1 LITKEKTIAGK
12 TIRLET
18 GRIAKQ
24 ADGAVIATLGDT
36 MVLAT
41 VVASKEMREGAD
53 FVPLSVEFREKFY
66 SSGKIPGGFL
76 RREGRLSDREIL
88 SSRIIDRQIRPLLP
102 KNWYYET
109 QVIVNVLSYDGEHQP
124 DMLGAV
130 AASAAL
136 SISNIPFE
144 GPIASARA
152 ARINGEY
159 VIDPLYQQFE
169 ESDIEIVVSGSS
181 DSIVMV
187 EGEAKEVS
195 EDEFLGAVSAA
206 HEAIKELIA
215 LQEELVAEIK
225 PVKRDAP
232 LVEEDEEFIGKVVNM
247 VGKKMDKILNIKMKQ
262 ERGDAEADL
271 VAEIV
276 AALEEEYP
284 ECENEVKNIVHD
296 IHKEEIRKKILKKK
310 VRVDGRKTNEIRQIT
325 AEVGVLPRAHGSALF
340 TRGETQALVTTTL
353 GSSRDA
359 QLLDSIDGNADKV
372 YMLQYNFP
380 PFSTGEARMI
390 RGVSRREVGHGN
402 LAERSLKPVL
412 PSEEEFP
419 YTIRVVSDIMES
431 NGSSS
436 MASVCGG
443 CLSLMDAGVPVKKMV
458 SGIAMGL
465 ITDGEN
471 FAVLSD
477 ILGEE
482 DHYGDMDFKVTGTED
497 GITAIQM
504 DLKIQ
509 GLSFEKMKIALEQ
522 AKEGRFH
529 IMNEMRKGLDAP
541 RTELS
546 KWAPRMTSM
555 KIDTE
560 KIGTVIGP
568 SGKMIKEIIA
578 KTGVEMDIDQDGTVK
593 IFTMDAAAA
602 KEAEDWVKAL
612 VAEPE
617 VGKIYDAKIT
627 RLMDFGAFAE
637 FMPGKEGLIHI
648 SEMAWERTNAVTD
661 VVKLGDE
668 VKVKLFEIDSQGRMN
683 LSIKRTT
690 EPPEGYVEP
699 ERKPRGDR
707 KPGGNRDR
715 DRRNNNHRR

>member
-1 LITKEKTIAGK
+1 MTKEKTIAGK
-12 TIRLET
+12 VITLET

-24 ADGAVIATLGDT
+24 AHGSVLARVGDT

-41 VVASKEMREGAD
+41 AVASNEMREGFD
-53 FVPLSVEFREKFY
+53 FVPLTVEFREKFY

-109 QVIVNVLSYDGEHQP
+109 QVIVNVLSYDGENQP

-144 GPIASARA
+144 GPIASVRGG
-152 ARINGEY
+152 RIDGEY
-159 VIDPLYQQFE
+159 IIDPSYPQIE
-169 ESDIEIVVSGSS
+169 KSDMEIVVAGSA

-195 EDEFLGAVSAA
+195 EDDLLELVKKS
-206 HEAIKELIA
+206 HEAIRELIA
-215 LQEELVAEIK
+215 MQEELVAEVK
-225 PVKRDAP
+225 PVKREKP
-232 LVEEDEEFIGKVVNM
+232 VEEAKEDLIVSVRKMAE
-247 VGKKMDKILNIKMKQ
+247 KKMDDILNIVMKQ
-262 ERGDAEADL
+262 ERNDAENAL
-271 VAEIV
+271 VDEIV
-276 AALEEEYP
+276 AALEESYP
-284 ECENEVKNIVHD
+284 ECANDVKNILHE
-296 IHKEEIRKKILKKK
+296 IHKEKIRIKILNKG
-310 VRVDGRKTNEIRQIT
+310 VRVDGRKTNQIRLIT
-325 AEVGVLPRAHGSALF
+325 PEVQVLPRAHGSSLF

-380 PFSTGEARMI
+380 PFCTGEAKMI

-412 PSEEEFP
+412 PTADEFP
-419 YTIRVVSDIMES
+419 YTIRIVSDVMES

-436 MASVCGG
+436 MASVCGA
-443 CLSLMDAGVPVKKMV
+443 CLSLMDAGVPIRKMV

-465 ITDGEN
+465 ITDGKKA
-471 FAVLSD
+471 AVLSD
-477 ILGEE
+477 ILGDE
-482 DHYGDMDFKVTGTED
+482 DHYGDMDFKVTGTDD

-509 GLSFEKMKIALEQ
+509 GLSFELMKTALQQ
-522 AKEGRFH
+522 AKEGRLH
-529 IMNEMRKGLDAP
+529 ILNEMRKGLDKP
-541 RTELS
+541 RPELS
-546 KWAPRMTSM
+546 KWAPRITSL
-555 KIDTE
+555 KIDVE
-560 KIGTVIGP
+560 KIGAVIGP
-568 SGKMIKEIIA
+568 SGKVIKDIIA
-578 KTGVEMDIDQDGTVK
+578 KTGVEMDVEQDGTIR
-593 IFTMDAAAA
+593 IFTMDAAKA
-602 KEAEDWVKAL
+602 KEAENMVRAL

-617 VGKIYDAKIT
+617 VGRIYDATIT

-648 SEMAWERTNAVTD
+648 GEMAWGRTNAVTD
-661 VVKLGDE
+661 VVKLGDKI
-668 VKVKLFEIDSQGRMN
+668 KVKLFEIDSQGRMN
-683 LSIKRTT
+683 LSIRRIS

-699 ERKPRGDR
+699 
-707 KPGGNRDR
+707 
-715 DRRNNNHRR
+715 

>member
-1 LITKEKTIAGK
+1 MINKEKTIAGK
-12 TIRLET
+12 LISLET

-24 ADGAVIATLGDT
+24 ADGAVLARVGDT

-41 VVASKEMREGAD
+41 VVASKQMREGAD

-76 RREGRLSDREIL
+76 RREARLSDREIL
-88 SSRIIDRQIRPLLP
+88 SSRVIDRQIRPLLP

-109 QVIVNVLSYDGEHQP
+109 QVIVNVLSYDGENQP
-124 DMLGAV
+124 DMLGTV

-144 GPIASARA
+144 GPIASVRA
-152 ARINGEY
+152 ARIDGEY
-159 VIDPLYQQFE
+159 VINPTYSQFE
-169 ESDIEIVVSGSS
+169 ETDLEVVVAGSK

-187 EGEAKEVS
+187 EGETKEIS
-195 EDEFLGAVSAA
+195 EDDFLGAVKVS
-206 HEAIKELIA
+206 HEAIVEFIA
-215 LQEELVAEIK
+215 MQDELVAEIK
-225 PVKRDAP
+225 PEKREKP
-232 LVEEDEEFIGKVVNM
+232 PVEEDEAFGAAVVKM
-247 VGKKMDKILNIKMKQ
+247 VGKKMDDILSITMKQ
-262 ERGDAEADL
+262 ERGAAEDAL

-276 AALEEEYP
+276 EALEEEYP
-284 ECENEVKNIVHD
+284 ECEDDVKNIVHD
-296 IHKEEIRKKILKKK
+296 IHKEEIRKKILKKGI
-310 VRVDGRKTNEIRQIT
+310 RVDGRKTNEIRKIT
-325 AEVGVLPRAHGSALF
+325 SEVSVLPRVHGSSLF
-340 TRGETQALVTTTL
+340 TRGETQALVVTTL

-359 QLLDSIDGNADKV
+359 QLLDSINGKEDKV

-412 PSEEEFP
+412 PSAEDFP
-419 YTIRVVSDIMES
+419 YTIRIVSDIMES

-436 MASVCGG
+436 MASVCGA

-465 ITDGEN
+465 ITDGKKH
-471 FAVLSD
+471 AVLSD

-509 GLSFEKMKIALEQ
+509 GLSFDLMKTALEQ
-522 AKEGRFH
+522 AKEGRLH
-529 IMNEMRKGLDAP
+529 IMNEMKKGLDAP
-541 RTELS
+541 RAELS

-560 KIGTVIGP
+560 KIGAVIGP
-568 SGKMIKEIIA
+568 SGKVIKEIIA
-578 KTGVEMDIDQDGTVK
+578 KTGVEMDIDQEGTVK

-617 VGKIYDAKIT
+617 VGKIYDARIT

-648 SEMAWERTNAVTD
+648 SEMAWGRTNAVTD
-661 VVKLGDE
+661 VVKLDDAIQ
-668 VKVKLFEIDSQGRMN
+668 VKLFEVDSQGRMN

-690 EPPEGYVEP
+690 KPPEGYVEP
-699 ERKPRGDR
+699 ERKPRPDKR
-707 KPGGNRDR
+707 PNNYSR
-715 DRRNNNHRR
+715 DRRNNHNRN

>member
-1 LITKEKTIAGK
+1 MITKERTIAGK
-12 TIRLET
+12 LISLET

-24 ADGAVIATLGDT
+24 ADGAVLASVGDT

-41 VVASKEMREGAD
+41 VVSSKKPREGAD

-76 RREGRLSDREIL
+76 RREARLSDREIL

-102 KNWYYET
+102 KNWYFET
-109 QVIVNVLSYDGEHQP
+109 QVIVSVLSYDGENQP
-124 DMLGAV
+124 DMLGTV

-136 SISNIPFE
+136 SISDIPFE
-144 GPIASARA
+144 GPIASVRA
-152 ARINGEY
+152 ARVDGEY
-159 VIDPLYQQFE
+159 VINPTYAQLEDTDL
-169 ESDIEIVVSGSS
+169 EIVVAGSK

-187 EGEAKEVS
+187 EGETKEVS
-195 EDEFLGAVSAA
+195 ENDFLGAVKVS
-206 HEAIKELIA
+206 HEAIVEFIA
-215 LQEELVAEIK
+215 MQDELVAEIK
-225 PVKRDAP
+225 PVKREKPVD
-232 LVEEDEEFIGKVVNM
+232 EEDEDFKAKVIEM
-247 VGKKMDKILNIKMKQ
+247 VGKKMDKILSITMKQ
-262 ERGDAEADL
+262 ERGDAEVAL
-271 VAEIV
+271 VTEIV
-276 AALEEEYP
+276 EALEEEYP
-284 ECENEVKNIVHD
+284 ECEDDVKNIVHD

-310 VRVDGRKTNEIRQIT
+310 IRVDGRKTNEIRKIT
-325 AEVGVLPRAHGSALF
+325 AEVAVLPRVHGSSLF
-340 TRGETQALVTTTL
+340 TRGETQALVVTTL

-359 QLLDSIDGNADKV
+359 QLLDSINGKEDKV

-412 PSEEEFP
+412 PSAEDFP

-443 CLSLMDAGVPVKKMV
+443 CLSLMDAGVPLKKMV

-465 ITDGEN
+465 ITDGDK

-504 DLKIQ
+504 DLKIE
-509 GLSFEKMKIALEQ
+509 GLSFDLMKTALEQ
-522 AKEGRFH
+522 AKEGRLH
-529 IMNEMRKGLDAP
+529 ILNEMKKGLDTP
-541 RTELS
+541 RPELS
-546 KWAPRMTSM
+546 KWAPRMSSM

-560 KIGTVIGP
+560 KIGAVIGP
-568 SGKMIKEIIA
+568 GGKVIKEIIA
-578 KTGVEMDIDQDGTVK
+578 KTGVEMDIDQDGIVK

-602 KEAEDWVKAL
+602 TEAENWVKAL

-617 VGKIYDAKIT
+617 VGKIYDAKVT
-627 RLMDFGAFAE
+627 RLMDFGAFVE
-637 FMPGKEGLIHI
+637 FMPGKEGLVHI

-661 VVKLGDE
+661 IVQE
-668 VKVKLFEIDSQGRMN
+668 NQAIKVKLFEVDSQGRVN

-690 EPPEGYVEP
+690 APPEGYVEP
-699 ERKPRGDR
+699 ERKPRPDR
-707 KPGGNRDR
+707 RPNNHSR
-715 DRRNNNHRR
+715 DRRR

>member
-12 TIRLET
+12 LISLET

-24 ADGAVIATLGDT
+24 ADGAVLASVGDT

-41 VVASKEMREGAD
+41 VVSSKKPREGAD

-76 RREGRLSDREIL
+76 RREARLSDREIL
-88 SSRIIDRQIRPLLP
+88 SSRLIDRQIRPLLP
-102 KNWYYET
+102 KNWYFET
-109 QVIVNVLSYDGEHQP
+109 QVIVSVLSYDGENQP
-124 DMLGAV
+124 DMLGTV

-144 GPIASARA
+144 GPIASVRA
-152 ARINGEY
+152 ARIDGEY
-159 VIDPLYQQFE
+159 VVNPTYAQLE
-169 ESDIEIVVSGSS
+169 ETDLEIVVAGSK

-187 EGEAKEVS
+187 EGETKEIS
-195 EDEFLGAVSAA
+195 EDDFLGAVKVS
-206 HEAIKELIA
+206 HEAIVEFIA
-215 LQEELVAEIK
+215 MQDELVAEIK
-225 PVKRDAP
+225 PVKREKPVD
-232 LVEEDEEFIGKVVNM
+232 EEDEDFKAKVVEM
-247 VGKKMDKILNIKMKQ
+247 VGKKMDKILSITMKQ
-262 ERGDAEADL
+262 ERGDAEVDL
-271 VAEIV
+271 VTEIV
-276 AALEEEYP
+276 EALEEEYP
-284 ECENEVKNIVHD
+284 ECEDDVKNIVHD

-310 VRVDGRKTNEIRQIT
+310 IRVDGRKTNEIRKIT
-325 AEVGVLPRAHGSALF
+325 AEVSVLPRVHGSSLF
-340 TRGETQALVTTTL
+340 TRGETQALVVTTL

-359 QLLDSIDGNADKV
+359 QLLDSINGKEDKV

-412 PSEEEFP
+412 PSTEDFP

-443 CLSLMDAGVPVKKMV
+443 CLSLMDAGVPLKKMV

-465 ITDGEN
+465 ITDGDK

-504 DLKIQ
+504 DLKIE
-509 GLSFEKMKIALEQ
+509 GLSFDLMKTALKQ
-522 AKEGRFH
+522 AKEGRLH
-529 IMNEMRKGLDAP
+529 ILNEMKKGLDTP
-541 RTELS
+541 RPELS
-546 KWAPRMTSM
+546 KWAPRMSSM

-560 KIGTVIGP
+560 KIGAVIGP
-568 SGKMIKEIIA
+568 GGKVIKEIIA
-578 KTGVEMDIDQDGTVK
+578 KTGVEMDIDQDGVVK
-593 IFTMDAAAA
+593 IFTMDAAKA
-602 KEAEDWVKAL
+602 KLAEDWVKAL

-617 VGKIYDAKIT
+617 VGKIYDAKVT
-627 RLMDFGAFAE
+627 RIMDFGAFVE
-637 FMPGKEGLIHI
+637 FMPGKEGLVHI
-648 SEMAWERTNAVTD
+648 SEMSWERTNAVTD
-661 VVKLGDE
+661 IVNMNDA
-668 VKVKLFEIDSQGRMN
+668 VKVKLFEVDSQGRVN

-690 EPPEGYVEP
+690 APPEGYVEP
-699 ERKPRGDR
+699 ERKPRPDR
-707 KPGGNRDR
+707 RPNNNSR
-715 DRRNNNHRR
+715 DRRR

>member
-12 TIRLET
+12 LISLET

-24 ADGAVIATLGDT
+24 ADGAVLASVGDT

-41 VVASKEMREGAD
+41 VVSSKKPREGAD

-76 RREGRLSDREIL
+76 RREARLSDREIL

-102 KNWYYET
+102 KNWYFET
-109 QVIVNVLSYDGEHQP
+109 QVIVSVLSYDGENQP
-124 DMLGAV
+124 DMLGTV

-144 GPIASARA
+144 GPIASVRA
-152 ARINGEY
+152 ARVDGEY
-159 VIDPLYQQFE
+159 VINPTYAQLE
-169 ESDIEIVVSGSS
+169 ETDLEIVVAGSK

-187 EGEAKEVS
+187 EGETKEVS
-195 EDEFLGAVSAA
+195 EDDFLGAVKVA
-206 HEAIKELIA
+206 HEAIVEFIA
-215 LQEELVAEIK
+215 MQDELVAEIK
-225 PVKRDAP
+225 PVKREKP
-232 LVEEDEEFIGKVVNM
+232 VDEENEDFKVKVVEM
-247 VGKKMDKILNIKMKQ
+247 VGKKMDKILSITMKQ
-262 ERGDAEADL
+262 ERGDAEVDL
-271 VAEIV
+271 VTEIV
-276 AALEEEYP
+276 EALEEEYP
-284 ECENEVKNIVHD
+284 ECEDDVKNIVHD

-310 VRVDGRKTNEIRQIT
+310 IRVDGRKTNEIRKIT
-325 AEVGVLPRAHGSALF
+325 AEVSVLPRVHGSSLF
-340 TRGETQALVTTTL
+340 TRGETQALVVTTL

-359 QLLDSIDGNADKV
+359 QLLDSINGKEDKV

-412 PSEEEFP
+412 PSTEDFP

-443 CLSLMDAGVPVKKMV
+443 CLSLMDAGVPLKKMV

-465 ITDGEN
+465 ITDGDK

-504 DLKIQ
+504 DLKIE
-509 GLSFEKMKIALEQ
+509 GLSFDLMKTALKQ
-522 AKEGRFH
+522 AKEGRLH
-529 IMNEMRKGLDAP
+529 ILNEMKKGLDKP
-541 RTELS
+541 RAELS
-546 KWAPRMTSM
+546 KWAPRMSSM

-560 KIGTVIGP
+560 KIGAVIGP
-568 SGKMIKEIIA
+568 GGKVIKEIIA
-578 KTGVEMDIDQDGTVK
+578 KTGVEMDIDQDGVVK
-593 IFTMDAAAA
+593 IFTMDAAKA
-602 KEAEDWVKAL
+602 KLAEDWVKAL

-617 VGKIYDAKIT
+617 VGKIYDAKVT
-627 RLMDFGAFAE
+627 RIMDFGAFVE
-637 FMPGKEGLIHI
+637 FMPGKEGLVHI
-648 SEMAWERTNAVTD
+648 SEMSWERTNAVTD
-661 VVKLGDE
+661 IVNMNDA
-668 VKVKLFEIDSQGRMN
+668 VKVKLFEVDSQGRVN

-690 EPPEGYVEP
+690 APPEGYVEP
-699 ERKPRGDR
+699 ERKPRPDR
-707 KPGGNRDR
+707 RPNNNSR
-715 DRRNNNHRR
+715 DRRR

>member
-1 LITKEKTIAGK
+1 MIS
-12 TIRLET
+12 LET

-24 ADGAVIATLGDT
+24 AHGSVLARVGDT

-41 VVASKEMREGAD
+41 AVSENSMREGAD
-53 FVPLSVEFREKFY
+53 FVPLTVEFREKFY

-109 QVIVNVLSYDGEHQP
+109 QVIVNVLSYDGENQP

-144 GPIASARA
+144 GPIASVRGG
-152 ARINGEY
+152 RINGEY
-159 VIDPLYQQFE
+159 IIDPTYPQIV
-169 ESDIEIVVSGSS
+169 ESDMEIVVAGSA

-195 EDEFLGAVSAA
+195 EDDLLELVKKS
-206 HEAIKELIA
+206 HEAIRELIA
-215 LQEELVAEIK
+215 MQEELVAEIK
-225 PVKRDAP
+225 PVKREKP
-232 LVEEDEEFIGKVVNM
+232 VEEANESLIASVRKMAD
-247 VGKKMDKILNIKMKQ
+247 KKMDDILNIVMKQ
-262 ERGDAEADL
+262 ERNDAEKAL
-271 VAEIV
+271 VDEII
-276 AALEEEYP
+276 AAMEETYP
-284 ECENEVKNIVHD
+284 ECADDVKNIVHEM
-296 IHKEEIRKKILKKK
+296 HKEKIRVKILSKG
-310 VRVDGRKTNEIRQIT
+310 VRVDGRKTNEIRLIT
-325 AEVGVLPRAHGSALF
+325 PEVQVLPRAHGSSLF

-380 PFSTGEARMI
+380 PFCTGEAKMI

-412 PSEEEFP
+412 PDTETFP
-419 YTIRVVSDIMES
+419 YTIRIVSDVMES

-436 MASVCGG
+436 MASVCGA
-443 CLSLMDAGVPVKKMV
+443 CLSLMDAGVPISKMV

-465 ITDGEN
+465 ITDGKKA
-471 FAVLSD
+471 AVLSD
-477 ILGEE
+477 ILGDE
-482 DHYGDMDFKVTGTED
+482 DHYGDMDFKVTGTDD

-509 GLSFEKMKIALEQ
+509 GLSYDVMKDALQQ
-522 AKEGRFH
+522 AKEGRLH
-529 IMNEMRKGLDAP
+529 ILKEMRKGLDKP
-541 RTELS
+541 RPELS
-546 KWAPRMTSM
+546 KWAPRITAL
-555 KIDTE
+555 KIDVE
-560 KIGTVIGP
+560 KIGAVIGP
-568 SGKMIKEIIA
+568 SGKVIKDIIA
-578 KTGVEMDIDQDGTVK
+578 KTGVEMDVEQDGTIR
-593 IFTMDAAAA
+593 IFTMDAAKA
-602 KEAEDWVKAL
+602 KEAEDMVRAL

-617 VGKIYDAKIT
+617 VGKIYDATIT

-648 SEMAWERTNAVTD
+648 GEMAWERTNAVSD
-661 VVKLGDE
+661 VVKLGDKI
-668 VKVKLFEIDSQGRMN
+668 KVKLFEIDSQGRMN
-683 LSIKRTT
+683 LSIRRTS
-690 EPPEGYVEP
+690 EPPEGFVEP
-699 ERKPRGDR
+699 ERRPRSDR
-707 KPGGNRDR
+707 NDQSRNRR
-715 DRRNNNHRR
+715 NNHRRN

>member
-1 LITKEKTIAGK
+1 MITKEKTIAGK
-12 TIRLET
+12 LISLET

-24 ADGAVIATLGDT
+24 ADGAVLASVGDT

-41 VVASKEMREGAD
+41 VVSSKKPREGAD

-76 RREGRLSDREIL
+76 RREARLSDREIL
-88 SSRIIDRQIRPLLP
+88 SSRLIDRQIRPLLP
-102 KNWYYET
+102 KNWYFET
-109 QVIVNVLSYDGEHQP
+109 QVIVSVLSYDGENQP
-124 DMLGAV
+124 DMLGTV

-136 SISNIPFE
+136 SISDIPFE
-144 GPIASARA
+144 GPIASVRA
-152 ARINGEY
+152 ARVDGEY
-159 VIDPLYQQFE
+159 VINPTYAQLE
-169 ESDIEIVVSGSS
+169 ETDLEIVVAGSK

-187 EGEAKEVS
+187 EGETKEVS
-195 EDEFLGAVSAA
+195 EDDFLGAVKVA
-206 HEAIKELIA
+206 HEAIVEFIA
-215 LQEELVAEIK
+215 MQDELVAEIK
-225 PVKRDAP
+225 PVKREKP
-232 LVEEDEEFIGKVVNM
+232 VDEENEDFKVKVVEM
-247 VGKKMDKILNIKMKQ
+247 VGKKMDKILSITMKQ
-262 ERGDAEADL
+262 ERGDAEVDL
-271 VAEIV
+271 VTEIV
-276 AALEEEYP
+276 EALEEEYP
-284 ECENEVKNIVHD
+284 ECEDDVKNIVHD

-310 VRVDGRKTNEIRQIT
+310 IRVDGRKTNEIRKIT
-325 AEVGVLPRAHGSALF
+325 AEVSVLPRVHGSSLF
-340 TRGETQALVTTTL
+340 TRGETQALVVTTL

-359 QLLDSIDGNADKV
+359 QLLDSINGKEDKV

-412 PSEEEFP
+412 PSTEDFP

-443 CLSLMDAGVPVKKMV
+443 CLSLMDAGVPLKKMV

-465 ITDGEN
+465 ITDGDK

-504 DLKIQ
+504 DLKIE
-509 GLSFEKMKIALEQ
+509 GLSFDLMKTALKQ
-522 AKEGRFH
+522 AKEGRLH
-529 IMNEMRKGLDAP
+529 ILNEMKKGLDKP
-541 RTELS
+541 RAELS
-546 KWAPRMTSM
+546 KWAPRMSSM

-560 KIGTVIGP
+560 KIGAVIGP
-568 SGKMIKEIIA
+568 GGKVIKEIIA
-578 KTGVEMDIDQDGTVK
+578 KTGVEMDIDQDGVVK
-593 IFTMDAAAA
+593 IFTMDAAKA
-602 KEAEDWVKAL
+602 KLAEDWVKAL

-617 VGKIYDAKIT
+617 VGKIYDAKVT
-627 RLMDFGAFAE
+627 RIMDFGAFVE
-637 FMPGKEGLIHI
+637 FMPGKEGLVHI
-648 SEMAWERTNAVTD
+648 SEMSWERTNAVTD
-661 VVKLGDE
+661 IVNMNDA
-668 VKVKLFEIDSQGRMN
+668 VKVKLFEVDSQGRVN

-690 EPPEGYVEP
+690 APPEGYVEP
-699 ERKPRGDR
+699 ERKPRPDR
-707 KPGGNRDR
+707 RPNNNSR
-715 DRRNNNHRR
+715 DRRR

>member
-1 LITKEKTIAGK
+1 MITKEKTIAGK
-12 TIRLET
+12 IISLET

-24 ADGAVIATLGDT
+24 ADGAVLARVGDT

-41 VVASKEMREGAD
+41 VVSSKTRREGAD

-76 RREGRLSDREIL
+76 RREARLSDREIL

-102 KNWYYET
+102 KNWYFET
-109 QVIVNVLSYDGEHQP
+109 QVIVSVLSYDGENQP
-124 DMLGAV
+124 DMLGTV

-136 SISNIPFE
+136 SISDIPFE
-144 GPIASARA
+144 GPIASVRA
-152 ARINGEY
+152 ARVEGEY
-159 VIDPLYQQFE
+159 VINPTFAQLENTDL
-169 ESDIEIVVSGSS
+169 EIVVAGSK

-187 EGEAKEVS
+187 EGETNEIS
-195 EDEFLGAVSAA
+195 EDDFLGAVKAS
-206 HEAIKELIA
+206 HEAIVEFIEL
-215 LQEELVAEIK
+215 QDDLVSEVK
-225 PVKRDAP
+225 PVKREKPVD
-232 LVEEDEEFIGKVVNM
+232 EEDEDFKAKVVKM
-247 VGKKMDKILNIKMKQ
+247 VGKKMDKILSITMKQ
-262 ERGDAEADL
+262 ERGDAEDAL
-271 VAEIV
+271 VAEIIE
-276 AALEEEYP
+276 ALIEEYP
-284 ECENEVKNIVHD
+284 ECENDVKNIVHD

-310 VRVDGRKTNEIRQIT
+310 VRVDGRKTNEIRKIT
-325 AEVGVLPRAHGSALF
+325 AETSVLPRTHGSSLF
-340 TRGETQALVTTTL
+340 TRGETQAMVVTTL

-359 QLLDSIDGNADKV
+359 QLLDSIDGKEDKT

-380 PFSTGEARMI
+380 PFCTGEARMI

-412 PSEEEFP
+412 PSPEDFP

-443 CLSLMDAGVPVKKMV
+443 CLSLMDAGVPIKKMV

-465 ITDGEN
+465 ITDGDN
-471 FAVLSD
+471 YAVLSD

-509 GLSFEKMKIALEQ
+509 GLSFDLMKTALNQ
-522 AKEGRFH
+522 AKEGRLH
-529 IMNEMRKGLDAP
+529 ILGEMRKGLDAP
-541 RTELS
+541 RAELS
-546 KWAPRMTSM
+546 KWAPRMSSL

-560 KIGTVIGP
+560 KIGAVIGP
-568 SGKMIKEIIA
+568 GGKVIKEIIA
-578 KTGVEMDIDQDGTVK
+578 ETGVEMDIDQDGIVK
-593 IFTMDAAAA
+593 IFTMDAAKA
-602 KEAEDWVKAL
+602 KLAEDWVKSL

-617 VGKIYDAKIT
+617 VGKIYDAKVT
-627 RLMDFGAFAE
+627 RLMDFGAFVE
-637 FMPGKEGLIHI
+637 FMPGKEGLVHI

-661 VVKLGDE
+661 IVKLNDA
-668 VKVKLFEIDSQGRMN
+668 VKVKLFEIDSQGRVN

-699 ERKPRGDR
+699 ERKPRPDR
-707 KPGGNRDR
+707 RPNNNSRDR
-715 DRRNNNHRR
+715 GNGGHRR

>member
-12 TIRLET
+12 LISLET

-24 ADGAVIATLGDT
+24 ADGAVLASVGDT

-41 VVASKEMREGAD
+41 VVSSKKPREGAD

-76 RREGRLSDREIL
+76 RREARLSDREIL

-102 KNWYYET
+102 KNWYFET
-109 QVIVNVLSYDGEHQP
+109 QVIVSVLSYDGENQP
-124 DMLGAV
+124 DMLGTV

-136 SISNIPFE
+136 SISDIPFE
-144 GPIASARA
+144 GPIASVRA
-152 ARINGEY
+152 ARVDGEY
-159 VIDPLYQQFE
+159 VINPTYAQLE
-169 ESDIEIVVSGSS
+169 ETDLEIVVAGSK

-187 EGEAKEVS
+187 EGETKEVS
-195 EDEFLGAVSAA
+195 EDDFLGAVKVA
-206 HEAIKELIA
+206 HEAIVEFIA
-215 LQEELVAEIK
+215 MQDELVAEIK
-225 PVKRDAP
+225 PVKREKP
-232 LVEEDEEFIGKVVNM
+232 VDEENEDFKVKVVEM
-247 VGKKMDKILNIKMKQ
+247 VGKKMDKILSITMKQ
-262 ERGDAEADL
+262 ERGDAEVDL
-271 VAEIV
+271 VTEIV
-276 AALEEEYP
+276 EALEEEYP
-284 ECENEVKNIVHD
+284 ECEDDVKNIVHD

-310 VRVDGRKTNEIRQIT
+310 IRVDGRKTNEIRKIT
-325 AEVGVLPRAHGSALF
+325 AEVSVLPRVHGSSLF
-340 TRGETQALVTTTL
+340 TRGETQALVVTTL

-359 QLLDSIDGNADKV
+359 QLLDSINGKEDKV

-412 PSEEEFP
+412 PSTEDFP

-443 CLSLMDAGVPVKKMV
+443 CLSLMDAGVPLKKMV

-465 ITDGEN
+465 ITDGDK

-504 DLKIQ
+504 DLKIE
-509 GLSFEKMKIALEQ
+509 GLSFDLMKTALKQ
-522 AKEGRFH
+522 AKEGRLH
-529 IMNEMRKGLDAP
+529 ILNEMKKGLDKP
-541 RTELS
+541 RAELS
-546 KWAPRMTSM
+546 KWAPRMSSM

-560 KIGTVIGP
+560 KIGAVIGP
-568 SGKMIKEIIA
+568 GGKVIKEIIA
-578 KTGVEMDIDQDGTVK
+578 KTGVEMDIDQDGVVK
-593 IFTMDAAAA
+593 IFTMDAAKA
-602 KEAEDWVKAL
+602 KLAEDWVKAL

-617 VGKIYDAKIT
+617 VGKIYDAKVT
-627 RLMDFGAFAE
+627 RIMDFGAFVE
-637 FMPGKEGLIHI
+637 FMPGKEGLVHI
-648 SEMAWERTNAVTD
+648 SEMSWERTNAVTD
-661 VVKLGDE
+661 IVNMNDA
-668 VKVKLFEIDSQGRMN
+668 VKVKLFEVDSQGRVN

-690 EPPEGYVEP
+690 APPEGYVEP
-699 ERKPRGDR
+699 ERKPRPDR
-707 KPGGNRDR
+707 RPNNNSR
-715 DRRNNNHRR
+715 DRRR

>member
-1 LITKEKTIAGK
+1 MITKEKTIAGK
-12 TIRLET
+12 LISLET

-24 ADGAVIATLGDT
+24 ADGAVLASVGDT

-41 VVASKEMREGAD
+41 VVSSKKPREGAD

-76 RREGRLSDREIL
+76 RREARLSDREIL
-88 SSRIIDRQIRPLLP
+88 SSRLIDRQIRPLLP
-102 KNWYYET
+102 KNWYFET
-109 QVIVNVLSYDGEHQP
+109 QVIVSVLSYDGENQP
-124 DMLGAV
+124 DMLGTV

-144 GPIASARA
+144 GPIASVRA
-152 ARINGEY
+152 ARVDGEY
-159 VIDPLYQQFE
+159 VINPTYAQLE
-169 ESDIEIVVSGSS
+169 ETDLEIVVAGSK

-187 EGEAKEVS
+187 EGETKEVS
-195 EDEFLGAVSAA
+195 EDDFLGAVKVA
-206 HEAIKELIA
+206 HEAIVEFIA
-215 LQEELVAEIK
+215 MQDELVAEIK
-225 PVKRDAP
+225 PVKREKP
-232 LVEEDEEFIGKVVNM
+232 VDEENEDFKVKVVEM
-247 VGKKMDKILNIKMKQ
+247 VGKKMDKILSITMKQ
-262 ERGDAEADL
+262 ERGDAEVDL
-271 VAEIV
+271 VTEIV
-276 AALEEEYP
+276 EALEEEYP
-284 ECENEVKNIVHD
+284 ECEDDVKNIVHD

-310 VRVDGRKTNEIRQIT
+310 IRVDGRKTNEIRKIT
-325 AEVGVLPRAHGSALF
+325 AEVSVLPRVHGSSLF
-340 TRGETQALVTTTL
+340 TRGETQALVVTTL

-359 QLLDSIDGNADKV
+359 QLLDSINGKEDKV

-412 PSEEEFP
+412 PSTEDFP

-443 CLSLMDAGVPVKKMV
+443 CLSLMDAGVPLKKMV

-465 ITDGEN
+465 ITDGDK

-504 DLKIQ
+504 DLKIE
-509 GLSFEKMKIALEQ
+509 GLSFDLMKTALKQ
-522 AKEGRFH
+522 AKEGRLH
-529 IMNEMRKGLDAP
+529 ILNEMKKGLDKP
-541 RTELS
+541 RAELS
-546 KWAPRMTSM
+546 KWAPRMSSM

-560 KIGTVIGP
+560 KIGAVIGP
-568 SGKMIKEIIA
+568 GGKVIKEIIA
-578 KTGVEMDIDQDGTVK
+578 KTGVEMDIDQDGVVK
-593 IFTMDAAAA
+593 IFTMDAAKA
-602 KEAEDWVKAL
+602 KLAEDWVKAL

-617 VGKIYDAKIT
+617 VGKIYDAKVT
-627 RLMDFGAFAE
+627 RIMDFGAFVE
-637 FMPGKEGLIHI
+637 FMPGKEGLVHI
-648 SEMAWERTNAVTD
+648 SEMSWERTNAVTD
-661 VVKLGDE
+661 IVNMNDA
-668 VKVKLFEIDSQGRMN
+668 VKVKLFEVDSQGRVN

-690 EPPEGYVEP
+690 APPEGYVEP
-699 ERKPRGDR
+699 ERKPRPDR
-707 KPGGNRDR
+707 RPNNNSR
-715 DRRNNNHRR
+715 DRRR